1 MTEEKCRESW
11 EKHQKNAHEDDM
23 IPYLDFRGEC
33 GLKDEDE
40 EEDAWDDDGSIEYED
55 WN

>member
-1 MTEEKCRESW
+1 
-11 EKHQKNAHEDDM
+11 M

-40 EEDAWDDDGSIEYED
+40 EEDAWDDDGSVEYED

>member
-1 MTEEKCRESW
+1 VW
-11 EKHQKNAHEDDM
+11 
-23 IPYLDFRGEC
+23 I
-33 GLKDEDE
+33 KDEDE